1 MTLSHENGFILFKKT
16 RLLEAKIA
24 AFLKNLE
31 TAGAAYLDAVT
42 LYFQTGRDKAFL
54 AQKENVSALEQQNDA
69 LRREVE
75 NQLYVQMIL
84 PDMRSDILHIL
95 EGSDK
100 IINKYESN
108 LIDLSI
114 EQPIIPEMIQAG
126 VLDMIRVD
134 LTCVAGLTRAIRAF
148 FDGRAVR
155 EVTADV
161 FKDEHTVDLAAEA
174 LKEHVFSDLALELA
188 QKLQLKD
195 FLSDIEKI
203 SDIAEEVADRLMIM
217 SVKHSV

>member
-1 MTLSHENGFILFKKT
+1 MTPIGKNSFGLFKKT

-31 TAGAAYLDAVT
+31 TAGEVYLNAVT
-42 LYFQTGRDKAFL
+42 LYFKNGRDAAFL
-54 AQKENVSALEQQNDA
+54 EQKQTVSMLERQNDD

-75 NQLYVQMIL
+75 SQLYVQMIL
-84 PDMRSDILHIL
+84 PDMRSDILRVL

-108 LIDLSI
+108 LIDLFV
-114 EQPIIPEMIQAG
+114 EQPAVPAVIRAD

-134 LTCVAGLTRAIRAF
+134 LACVAGLTRAVRAF
-148 FDGRAVR
+148 FDGRPIRDVTPAV
-155 EVTADV
+155 
-161 FKDEHTVDLAAEA
+161 FQDEHTVDLAAEA
-174 LKEHVFSDLALELA
+174 LKERVFSDVGLNLA

-203 SDIAEEVADRLMIM
+203 SDIAEDVADRLMIM